1 VYKNVLVAIEL
12 TTYPAELVLSH
23 ARRFLAPSGAL
34 SAIHV
39 VEPQYVQ
46 YSFDP
51 TFKGT
56 LSRSLEQGAVDAAG
70 ERLAELCE
78 PHGIDAGHRYVMLG
92 RAADKIHEVAEERGF
107 DLIVIG
113 SHGQQGLR
121 RLLGSTANA
130 VLHGAPVDVA
140 TVRILEEPNS

>member
-1 VYKNVLVAIEL
+1 MYNNVLVAIEL
-12 TTYPAELVLSH
+12 TEQPAKLVLEH
-23 ARRFLAPSGAL
+23 ARQYLAGGGSL
-34 SAIHV
+34 SVVHV

-51 TFKGT
+51 TFKST
-56 LSRSLEQGAVDAAG
+56 LSRSLEQGALDVAAN
-70 ERLAELCE
+70 RLAELTE
-78 PHGIDAGHRYVMLG
+78 PYGIDADHCFVMIG
-92 RAADKIHEVAEERGF
+92 RAADNIHQLCEERGF

-113 SHGQQGLR
+113 SHGQEGLR

-140 TVRILEEPNS
+140 TVRIPQEPGS

>member
-1 VYKNVLVAIEL
+1 MYRNVIVAIDLVEG
-12 TTYPAELVLSH
+12 PAHQVL
-23 ARRFLAPSGAL
+23 SGAL
-34 SAIHV
+34 AFGEETARFTVVHV

-51 TFKGT
+51 TFTGSLT
-56 LSRSLEQGAVDAAG
+56 RELEQQALENAAG
-70 ERLAELCE
+70 RVAELCASME
-78 PHGIDAGHRYVMLG
+78 IAPEEQQIVLG
-92 RAADKIHEVAEERGF
+92 RAADQIHDLAKDRDA

-113 SHGQQGLR
+113 SHGRHGWR

-140 TVRILEEPNS
+140 VVRISENEDK

>member
-1 VYKNVLVAIEL
+1 VYRNVLAAIEL
-12 TTYPAELVLSH
+12 VEAPARAVLEH
-23 ARRFLAPSGAL
+23 ARGFLTEGGTLCAAH
-34 SAIHV
+34 I

-56 LSRSLEQGAVDAAG
+56 LTESLEQGALDTAAA
-70 ERLAELCE
+70 RLAELCE
-78 PHGIDAGHRYVMLG
+78 AEGIDADHQFVELG
-92 RAADKIHEVAEERGF
+92 RAADSIHDLARRHHC

-113 SHGQQGLR
+113 SHGQEGLR
-121 RLLGSTANA
+121 MLLGSTANA

-140 TVRILEEPNS
+140 TVRIAKGDA

>member
-1 VYKNVLVAIEL
+1 MYQKVLAAVEL
-12 TTYPAELVLSH
+12 TDVPAERVLAH
-23 ARRFLAPSGAL
+23 ARQFLAERGTL

-56 LSRSLEQGAVDAAG
+56 LTESLEQGALDVAVR
-70 ERLAELCE
+70 RLQELCA
-78 PHGIDAGHRYVMLG
+78 PHGIDAEHRYVMLG
-92 RAADKIHEVAEERGF
+92 RAADRIHEVAAQHGF

-113 SHGQQGLR
+113 SHGREGLR

-130 VLHGAPVDVA
+130 VLHDAPVDVA
-140 TVRILEEPNS
+140 TVRIPREDRT

>member
-1 VYKNVLVAIEL
+1 MYRNILAAIEL
-12 TTYPAELVLSH
+12 TAHPAERVIEH
-23 ARRFLAPSGAL
+23 AREFLAEGGSL
-34 SAIHV
+34 SVVHV

-56 LSRSLEQGAVDAAG
+56 LTRSLEQDALDLAAA
-70 ERLAELCE
+70 RLAELTE
-78 PHGIDAGHRYVMLG
+78 PYGIDSAHRYVMLG
-92 RAADKIHEVAEERGF
+92 RAADQIHDLSEERDF

-113 SHGQQGLR
+113 SHSRPGLG

-140 TVRILEEPNS
+140 TVRLVAEAP

>member
-1 VYKNVLVAIEL
+1 MYRNVLAAIEL
-12 TTYPAELVLSH
+12 AEAPARAVLEH
-23 ARRFLAPSGAL
+23 ARGFLTEGGTLNAVH
-34 SAIHV
+34 I

-56 LSRSLEQGAVDAAG
+56 LTESLEQGALDTAAA
-70 ERLAELCE
+70 RLAELCE
-78 PHGIDAGHRYVMLG
+78 AEGIDTEHQFVELG
-92 RAADKIHEVAEERGF
+92 RAADSIHELARRQHC

-113 SHGQQGLR
+113 SHGQEGLR
-121 RLLGSTANA
+121 MLLGSTANA

-140 TVRILEEPNS
+140 TVRIGKGDA

>member
-1 VYKNVLVAIEL
+1 VYRNVLAAIEL
-12 TTYPAELVLSH
+12 VEAPARAVLEH
-23 ARRFLAPSGAL
+23 ARSFLAEGGTLNAVH
-34 SAIHV
+34 I

-56 LSRSLEQGAVDAAG
+56 LTQSLEQGALETAAR
-70 ERLAELCE
+70 RLAELCD
-78 PHGIDAGHRYVMLG
+78 PQGIDADHRFVELG
-92 RAADKIHEVAEERGF
+92 RAADKIHELAERQDC

-113 SHGQQGLR
+113 SHGQEGLR
-121 RLLGSTANA
+121 MLLGSTANA

-140 TVRILEEPNS
+140 TVRIARSES

>member
-1 VYKNVLVAIEL
+1 MYENLLVAIDL
-12 TTYPAELVLSH
+12 TEPPAGYVLEH
-23 ARRFLAPSGAL
+23 ARAFLGSSGKL
-34 SAIHV
+34 NVVHV

-56 LSRSLEQGAVDAAG
+56 LSRALEQEALDVASA
-70 ERLAELCE
+70 RLAELCE
-78 PHGIDAGHRYVMLG
+78 PLGIDADHRFVLLG
-92 RAADKIHEVAEERGF
+92 RAADRIHELAEKEGS

-113 SHGQQGLR
+113 SHGQEGLR

-140 TVRILEEPNS
+140 TIRIPKDLKS